1 MAARPPTGRPYVIGL
16 TGSIAMGK
24 SGTAKLFAAEGV
36 KVHDADAVIHT
47 LYGKG
52 GAAVP
57 VIAKAFPQ
65 AVKDGAVDR
74 GALSAAVAGNPAALA
89 KLEQLVHPLVAAE
102 RQAFLAQAAQDDIVV
117 LDIPLLLEIGLE
129 GEIDALVVASAP
141 ASVQR
146 ERVLSRPGMTEEKF
160 QALLARQLPDV
171 DKRAKAHFVVVTD
184 KGVDHAQEQ
193 VRMILATIRE
203 KIQKP

>member
-1 MAARPPTGRPYVIGL
+1 MTARPFVIGL

-24 SGTAKLFAAEGV
+24 SETAKLFAAEGV
-36 KVHDADAVIHT
+36 KVHDADAVIGA

-57 VIAKAFPQ
+57 VIAQAFPQ
-65 AVKDGAVDR
+65 AVQNGAVDR
-74 GALSAAVAGNPAALA
+74 AALSAAVAGDPAALA

-102 RQAFLAQAAQDDIVV
+102 RRAFLKQSAQDDIVL
-117 LDIPLLLEIGLE
+117 LDIPLLLETGLE

-141 ASVQR
+141 AAVQR
-146 ERVLSRPGMTEEKF
+146 ARALSRPGMTEEKF
-160 QALLARQLPDV
+160 AGLLARQLPDV

-184 KGVDHAQEQ
+184 QGLDHARSQ

-203 KIQKP
+203 KIQKH

>member
-1 MAARPPTGRPYVIGL
+1 MTARPFVIGL

-24 SGTAKLFAAEGV
+24 SETANLFAAEGV
-36 KVHDADAVIHT
+36 KVHDADAVIGA

-57 VIAKAFPQ
+57 VIAQAFPQ
-65 AVKDGAVDR
+65 AVQNGAVDR
-74 GALSAAVAGNPAALA
+74 AALSAAVAGDPAALA

-102 RQAFLAQAAQDDIVV
+102 RRAFLKQSAQDDIVL
-117 LDIPLLLEIGLE
+117 LDIPLLLETGLE

-141 ASVQR
+141 AAVQR
-146 ERVLSRPGMTEEKF
+146 ARALSRPGMTEEKF
-160 QALLARQLPDV
+160 AGLLARQLPDV

-184 KGVDHAQEQ
+184 QGLDHARSQ

-203 KIQKP
+203 TIQKH

>member
-1 MAARPPTGRPYVIGL
+1 MTAKPFVIGL

-24 SGTAKLFAAEGV
+24 SETAKLFAAEGV
-36 KVHDADAVIHT
+36 KVHDADAVIGA

-57 VIAKAFPQ
+57 VIARAFPQ
-65 AVKDGAVDR
+65 AVANGAVDR
-74 GALSAAVAGNPAALA
+74 AALSASVTGDPAALA
-89 KLEQLVHPLVAAE
+89 KLERLVHPLVAAE
-102 RQAFLAQAAQDDIVV
+102 RQAFLKQSAQDDIVL
-117 LDIPLLLEIGLE
+117 LDIPLLLETGLE

-146 ERVLSRPGMTEEKF
+146 ARAFSRPGMTEEKF

-184 KGVDHAQEQ
+184 QGLDHARSQ

-203 KIQKP
+203 TIQKH